1 MPVMMAQAGALV
13 GDQAD
18 MELRVLANVMD
29 QVADLGRHATDIM
42 AGIGGPR
49 SPHVQGWSARR

>member
-1 MPVMMAQAGALV
+1 MAQAGALV

-18 MELRVLANVMD
+18 LELRVLANVMD

-49 SPHVQGWSARR
+49 PPHVQGRSARR